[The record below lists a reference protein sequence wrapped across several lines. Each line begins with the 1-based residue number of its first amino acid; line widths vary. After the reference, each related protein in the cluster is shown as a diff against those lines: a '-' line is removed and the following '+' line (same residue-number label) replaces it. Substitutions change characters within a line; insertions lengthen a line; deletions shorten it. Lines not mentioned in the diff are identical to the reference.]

1 MLFTAVRLYANRLEI
16 MREFWQVSYLFAPVL
31 LGLTTHGICIKFGWL
46 SFLHH
51 PVDGG
56 AEFRGKRVFGVNKT
70 WRGIAAMALGT
81 SLGSAIQAVWLH
93 NYESVRALE
102 LFDYSLPN
110 ALLVG
115 LLMGLA
121 CGLSELPN
129 SLIKRQLDIAPGATA
144 SGWIN
149 AVFYVFD
156 QVDFLVGMW
165 IVLAF
170 VIEISLTRIFFSLV
184 FLFVTHQ
191 IISLLGYLLGMR
203 KTAR

>member
-1 MLFTAVRLYANRLEI
+1 MG
-16 MREFWQVSYLFAPVL
+16 EFWQVSYLCAPVL

-46 SFLHH
+46 NFLLH

-56 AEFRGKRVFGVNKT
+56 AEFRGKRVCGANKT
-70 WRGIAAMALGT
+70 WRGIAAISLGT
-81 SLGSAIQAVWLH
+81 GLGSAIQAIWLH

-102 LFDYSLPN
+102 LFDYSLPK
-110 ALLVG
+110 ALAIG

-129 SLIKRQLDIAPGATA
+129 SFIKRQLDIAPGATA

-149 AVFYVFD
+149 AVFYIFD

-170 VIEISLTRIFFSLV
+170 VVEISLIRVFYSFV
-184 FLFVTHQ
+184 FLFIAHQ
-191 IISLLGYLLGMR
+191 AISFLGYLLGMR
-203 KTAR
+203 KTSR

>member
-1 MLFTAVRLYANRLEI
+1 

-31 LGLTTHGICIKFGWL
+31 LGLTAHGICIKFGWL
-46 SFLHH
+46 NFLVHA
-51 PVDGG
+51 VDGG
-56 AEFRGKRVFGVNKT
+56 AEFRGKRVFGANKT

-81 SLGSAIQAVWLH
+81 ALGSAIQAIWLH

-102 LFDYSLPN
+102 LFDYSLSK
-110 ALLVG
+110 ALPVG

-129 SLIKRQLDIAPGATA
+129 SFIKRQLDIAPGATA

-149 AVFYVFD
+149 AIFYILD
-156 QVDFLVGMW
+156 QVDFLVGIW

-170 VIEISLTRIFFSLV
+170 VVEISLIRIIYSFV

-191 IISLLGYLLGMR
+191 VISFLGYLLGMR

>member
-1 MLFTAVRLYANRLEI
+1 MG
-16 MREFWQVSYLFAPVL
+16 EFWQVSYVFAPVL
-31 LGLTTHGICIKFGWL
+31 LGLTTHGVCIRFGWL
-46 SFLHH
+46 NFLLH

-56 AEFRGKRVFGVNKT
+56 AEFRGKRVFGANKT
-70 WRGIAAMALGT
+70 WRGIAAMTLGT
-81 SLGSAIQAVWLH
+81 ALGSAIQAGWLH

-102 LFDYSLPN
+102 LFEYSLPK
-110 ALLVG
+110 ALTVG

-149 AVFYVFD
+149 ALFYILD
-156 QVDFLVGMW
+156 QVDFLVGIW

-170 VIEISLTRIFFSLV
+170 VIEISLIRIVYSFV

-191 IISLLGYLLGMR
+191 VISFLGYLLGMR

>member
-1 MLFTAVRLYANRLEI
+1 MG
-16 MREFWQVSYLFAPVL
+16 EFWQVSYLFAPVL
-31 LGLTTHGICIKFGWL
+31 LGLTTHGICIRFGGL
-46 SFLHH
+46 DFLLH

-56 AEFRGKRVFGVNKT
+56 AEFRGKRVFGANKT
-70 WRGIAAMALGT
+70 WRGIAAMTLGT
-81 SLGSAIQAVWLH
+81 ALGSAIQAGWLH

-102 LFDYSLPN
+102 LFEYSLPK
-110 ALLVG
+110 ALTVG

-129 SLIKRQLDIAPGATA
+129 SFIKRQLDIAPGETA

-149 AVFYVFD
+149 ALFYILD
-156 QVDFLVGMW
+156 QVDFLVGIW

-170 VIEISLTRIFFSLV
+170 VIEISLIRVVYSFV

-191 IISLLGYLLGMR
+191 VISFLGYLLGMR

>member
-1 MLFTAVRLYANRLEI
+1 MG
-16 MREFWQVSYLFAPVL
+16 EFWQVSYLFAPVL
-31 LGLTTHGICIKFGWL
+31 LGLTAHGICIKFGWL
-46 SFLHH
+46 NFLLR

-56 AEFRGKRVFGVNKT
+56 AEFRGKRVFGANKT

-81 SLGSAIQAVWLH
+81 ALGSAIQATWLH

-102 LFDYSLPN
+102 LFEYSLPK
-110 ALLVG
+110 ALLIG

-129 SLIKRQLDIAPGATA
+129 SFIKRQLDIAPGATA

-149 AVFYVFD
+149 AVFYVLD
-156 QVDFLVGMW
+156 QVDFLVGIW

-170 VIEISLTRIFFSLV
+170 VVEISLIRIVYSFV
-184 FLFVTHQ
+184 FLFISHQ
-191 IISLLGYLLGMR
+191 VISFLGYLLGMR